1 MIHLRMVNDGNGKS
15 YFFFL
20 FLFQLLLL
28 KMPNNL
34 SKPKMPAYGKL
45 LPMKIT
51 GRIFFLDLKRNGA
64 ARF

>member
-1 MIHLRMVNDGNGKS
+1 MMEIESLTV
-15 YFFFL
+15 FFL

-34 SKPKMPAYGKL
+34 SKQKMPAYGKL

-51 GRIFFLDLKRNGA
+51 GRIFFFRFKRKWNS
-64 ARF
+64 